1 MIAWFARNKVAANVL
16 LLVIVSCGFYAVTT
30 SIPLEVFPDTELDL
44 VTISITQRAAT
55 PEDMESGITR
65 LVEEAVADLPYI
77 DELKSRS
84 SEQSSV
90 VSVFLDTGTDTQK
103 ALNEVKSR
111 VDALSNLPD
120 TAERPVIKV
129 PLVTQSVLSLVIY
142 GDLDE
147 HEIAAIARKVRED
160 IVRIPGISQ
169 AEIEGIRPY
178 QISIEISPELLR
190 AHQLSLQDVANAIDQ
205 QAIDLSAGQLR
216 SAQGDI
222 LLRSKNQAY
231 DFEDYFNIV
240 LKRFADGSVI
250 SLGQI
255 ATITD
260 GFNENPI
267 VTQFNGHKAAMINI
281 QRVGKESA
289 IAIADTVRD
298 YIATEKNRYPE
309 TVQFEIWD
317 DNSRSVRERL
327 NTLLNSAWQ
336 GAILIAILLTLFLH
350 PTVALWVVV
359 GIPVC
364 FAGALALFPLMGLS
378 LNLISMFSF
387 ILVLGVVVDDA
398 IVTGENIYSHRVRGS
413 KGITAA
419 IEGTHEVALPVFFG
433 IATTMLAFIPMLM
446 LEGASS
452 TFGDNIGFAVIATLA
467 FSLVESK
474 LILPSHL
481 SRLNINRQ
489 SKNRAMQQLEK
500 AQNVVSVSLERFL
513 NNIYQ
518 PLLRNSLKRRYIT
531 LLAFICTLLIVMSLS
546 AFGWV
551 RFAFFPIVDSEKA
564 IAVVRFPAGTPLL
577 TTHNAI
583 NKLENAA
590 NDMRQKYRQADGS
603 DGLINNIVSTLGA
616 VGGGNGLG
624 ASNLGRVQFEVNQAL
639 IKDSGLS
646 IHDLTKEWRERVGVI
661 VGVEQ
666 LTYQANLFHGGSPIS
681 VQLYGEN
688 RRQMQLAIDEI
699 SDFLAQYDGVFDIEN
714 SLQDGKRELMI
725 KLKPQAEML
734 GLNLQ
739 SVTRQV
745 RNAFFGVQ
753 AQRIQRGQ
761 DDIRVMVLYPADER
775 ENLAHLENLL
785 IITADG
791 NETRF
796 ADIATVEW
804 SRSPSSILRSDQL
817 RTAEVKADLDP
828 SKVIQ
833 GLLVEEVDAFAS
845 KVLERYP
852 GIRHSMEGQ
861 ASEQKEASH
870 ALTLGLIGLLMGI
883 YALLAVAF
891 KSYWQPLIVMSVI
904 PFALIGAIV
913 GHLITG
919 ISLSIFSIFGI
930 LALVGVVVND
940 SLVLVDWINRRL
952 AEGQPLHEVVSQAGR
967 ARFRA
972 VLLTSLT
979 TFVGLLPI
987 LFQTSTGAQFL
998 IPMATSL
1005 GFGILFATAI
1015 TLILVPCNYLILEDF
1030 SNLKRRIAGH
1040 IINPEAANR

>member
-1 MIAWFARNKVAANVL
+1 MIEWFARNSVAANVL
-16 LLVIVSCGFYAVTT
+16 LLFIVSCGFYAVSTN
-30 SIPLEVFPDTELDL
+30 IPLEVFPETELDL
-44 VTISITQRAAT
+44 VTISVTQRAAT
-55 PEDMESGITR
+55 PEDMESGITS
-65 LVEEAVADLPYI
+65 LIEEAVADLPYI

-90 VSVFLDTGTDTQK
+90 VSVFLNAGTDTQK

-120 TAERPVIKV
+120 SAERPVIQV
-129 PLVTQSVLSLVIY
+129 PLMTEEVLSLVVY
-142 GDLDE
+142 GELDE
-147 HEIAAIARKVRED
+147 QEIAAIARKVRDD
-160 IVRIPGISQ
+160 IVRIPGVSQ
-169 AEIEGIRPY
+169 ADIEGIRPY

-190 AHQLSLQDVANAIDQ
+190 AHQLSLQDIASAIDQ

-222 LLRSKNQAY
+222 LLRSQNQAY
-231 DFEDYFNIV
+231 DYEDYANIV

-260 GFNENPI
+260 GFDENPI
-267 VTQFNGHKAAMINI
+267 ITQFNGHKAAMINVN
-281 QRVGKESA
+281 RVGQESA
-289 IAIADTVRD
+289 LAISDAVHD
-298 YIATEKNRYPE
+298 YIATEKDLYPS
-309 TVQFEIWD
+309 TVQFDIWD
-317 DNSRSVRERL
+317 DDSRIVRERL
-327 NTLLNSAWQ
+327 STLLNSGWQ
-336 GAILIAILLTLFLH
+336 GAILIAVLLTLFLH

-364 FAGALALFPLMGLS
+364 FAGALALFPSMGLS
-378 LNLISMFSF
+378 LNVISMFSF

-398 IVTGENIYSHRVRGS
+398 IVTGENIYSHRVAGS
-413 KGITAA
+413 DGLTAA
-419 IEGTHEVALPVFFG
+419 IEGTREVALPVFFG
-433 IATTMLAFIPMLM
+433 IATTMLAFVPMLM
-446 LEGASS
+446 LQGASS
-452 TFGDNIGFAVIATLA
+452 TFGNNIGVAVIATLA
-467 FSLVESK
+467 FSLIESK

-481 SRLNINRQ
+481 SRLNTDRQ

-500 AQNVVSVSLERFL
+500 AQNIVSNSLDRFL
-513 NNIYQ
+513 TGVYQ
-518 PLLRNSLKRRYIT
+518 PLLKRSLKRRYVT
-531 LLAFICTLLIVMSLS
+531 LMVFICTLFVVISLS

-551 RFAFFPIVDSEKA
+551 RFAFFPVVDSEKA
-564 IAVVRFPAGTPLL
+564 TAVVRFPAGTPLMI
-577 TTHNAI
+577 TYNAI

-590 NDMRQKYRQADGS
+590 NEMRQKYSQDDDS

-616 VGGGNGLG
+616 IGGGEGRG
-624 ASNLGRVQFEVNQAL
+624 ASNLGRVQIEVNQSV
-639 IKDSGLS
+639 IKDSGLT
-646 IHDLTKEWRERVGVI
+646 IHDITKEWRERVGMI
-661 VGVEQ
+661 VGAEQ
-666 LTYQANLFHGGSPIS
+666 LSYQANLFDVGSPVS
-681 VQLYGEN
+681 VQLYGKN
-688 RRQMQLAIDEI
+688 RDKMQQAINEI
-699 SDFLAQYDGVFDIEN
+699 SDFLNQYDGVFDIEN
-714 SLQDGKRELMI
+714 SLQDGKRELKI
-725 KLKPQAEML
+725 QLKPQAEML

-745 RNAFFGVQ
+745 RNAFFGVE

-761 DDIRVMVLYPADER
+761 DDIRVMVLYPIDER

-785 IITADG
+785 IITPSGD
-791 NETRF
+791 ETRF
-796 ADIATVEW
+796 ADIASIEW
-804 SRSPSSILRSDQL
+804 SRSPSSILRANQL

-828 SKVIQ
+828 DKVIQ
-833 GLLVEEVDAFAS
+833 GLLIEEVNAFT
-845 KVLERYP
+845 LDLLTRYP
-852 GIRHSMEGQ
+852 GISHTMEGQ

-870 ALTLGLIGLLMGI
+870 ALMLGLIGLLMGI

-891 KSYWQPLIVMSVI
+891 KSYWQPLIIMSVI

-919 ISLSIFSIFGI
+919 IGLSIFSIFGI

-952 AEGQPLHEVVSQAGR
+952 AEGQPLHEVVAQAGR

-1015 TLILVPCNYLILEDF
+1015 TLILVPCNYLMLEDIHK
-1030 SNLKRRIAGH
+1030 LKQRIAGH
-1040 IINPEAANR
+1040 IINPEADNH